1 MVVST
6 AVMSTPVI
14 TTARPRL
21 RFTGRG
27 AWAANGAWAA
37 GGVALTGTRIASV
50 AFLPAARP
58 RAF

>member
-14 TTARPRL
+14 TTARPRF

-27 AWAANGAWAA
+27 ERAANGVETV
-37 GGVALTGTRIASV
+37 GGVALTGKRIASV
-50 AFLPAARP
+50 GFPAAALP
-58 RAF
+58 GL

>member
-14 TTARPRL
+14 TTARPRF

-27 AWAANGAWAA
+27 AWVANGVEAV
-37 GGVALTGTRIASV
+37 GGVALTGRRIASV
-50 AFLPAARP
+50 GFPAAP
-58 RAF
+58 LPGL